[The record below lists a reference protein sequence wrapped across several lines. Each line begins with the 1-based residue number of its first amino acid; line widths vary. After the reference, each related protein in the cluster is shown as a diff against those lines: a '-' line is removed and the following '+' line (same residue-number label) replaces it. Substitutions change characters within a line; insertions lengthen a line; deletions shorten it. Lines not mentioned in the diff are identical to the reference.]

1 MASIKLKFRVS
12 SLPEKEGT
20 LYFQVIHERVVK
32 QIGTSYRIYE
42 SEWDEHR
49 SDIVMQS
56 LISPN
61 RLKTIKSVREKIAW
75 EKNRLN
81 KIIEQFK
88 NKGRCFSVDEIIRE
102 YNAQSSNKTTVFEY
116 IKIQIEKPVG

>member
-1 MASIKLKFRVS
+1 MASVKLKFRVS
-12 SLPEKEGT
+12 SLPGKEGT
-20 LYFQVIHERVVK
+20 LYFQIIHERVVK

-49 SDIVMQS
+49 NDIVKQS
-56 LISPN
+56 LIAPN
-61 RLKTIKSVREKIAW
+61 RLKTIKSVQEKIVW

-116 IKIQIEKPVG
+116 P

>member
-1 MASIKLKFRVS
+1 M
-12 SLPEKEGT
+12 
-20 LYFQVIHERVVK
+20 YFQIIHERVVK

-49 SDIVMQS
+49 NDIVKQS
-56 LISPN
+56 LIAPN
-61 RLKTIKSVREKIAW
+61 RLKTIKSVQEKIVW

-102 YNAQSSNKTTVFEY
+102 YNAQSSNISTVFEY
-116 IKIQIEKPVG
+116 LKIQIESL